1 MSNDTNSYL
10 QQFNLT
16 IPEGIK
22 STLTS
27 DTIETLNNAQPTED
41 FGAIPDRVF
50 EGVPEIPNTLF
61 VEYIG
66 INTSPGGVLDNPL
79 STGSVHFFVH
89 GESYFDENVE
99 INSTLNVSGPTTLGS
114 TLDVVGVTSL
124 SSDLYVVGSTTLGST
139 LNVVGVTSLSSD
151 LFVSGVA
158 TVTSLDV
165 VGVTSLS
172 SDLFVSGVATVTSLD
187 VVGVTSL
194 SSTLNVTGATTIN
207 STLDVVGVTSLS
219 SDLYVSNDLT
229 VGIDTSTGLILT
241 SPNGTKYRLIV
252 DNVGILTTVVV

>member
-172 SDLFVSGVATVTSLD
+172 S
-187 VVGVTSL
+187 
-194 SSTLNVTGATTIN
+194 TLNVTGATTIN